1 MSGAFVSLMYHNV
14 VSDDP
19 AAARAEGSGLSRSI
33 TSYWVGAANFAR
45 HLDAITATANVL
57 TQTDLQQFYS
67 PEDHRATGFIPVAR
81 GADGRSNFIQLTFDD
96 GWRGSVDI
104 AGPLLAERGLQACLF
119 VTTGLI
125 GAPRFLT
132 AAELSSLPRE
142 TFHVGSH
149 TVSHPFLNE
158 LHDAQVADELRRSKD
173 DLEDIVGYEVDSVS
187 IPNGAGDARVI
198 RIAADCGYRFIHT
211 SDVHRNTGA
220 RGPLAIGRIAIRD
233 TTTNAAIARYACGD
247 LRNGQWRSRLLALP
261 KHILGPARYRRL
273 RESLLGQ
280 RHDENEMCDLV
291 CRATGL
297 IPVARAHIDI
307 PVSI

>member
-33 TSYWVGAANFAR
+33 TSYWVSASDFSR
-45 HLDAITATANVL
+45 HLETISSTTDIL
-57 TQTDLQQFYS
+57 TSADLQRFYTHD
-67 PEDHRATGFIPVAR
+67 PELAERTRQHPLV
-81 GADGRSNFIQLTFDD
+81 QLTFDD
-96 GWRGSVDI
+96 GWRGTVDI
-104 AGPLLAERGLQACLF
+104 AGPLLAKRGLQALLF

-125 GAPRFLT
+125 GAPRFLA

-158 LHDAQVADELRRSKD
+158 LDDEQVADELRRSKD

-187 IPNGAGDARVI
+187 IPNGASDARVI

-211 SDVHRNTGA
+211 SDVHRNTRGC
-220 RGPLAIGRIAIRD
+220 GPLAIGRIAIRD

-280 RHDENEMCDLV
+280 RHDENEMCDLFH
-291 CRATGL
+291 ASH
-297 IPVARAHIDI
+297 ARESTVLA
-307 PVSI
+307 